1 MNLQAEVAI
10 KYIEEKFDVELLAV
24 TEIPKDLYNRICE
37 NALLSICN
45 EEKLNQKD
53 FQFRIYNIK
62 CNKYSE
68 LYFSNKSHFHPYYGL
83 TNPEKPL
90 LLAFIEE
97 NTGYMSINSSRLF
110 LEIDVYIGITHE
122 DLISE
127 NNRYKQYTI
136 SKKTLDVYQKQDMS
150 ISDIRDIIK

>member
-1 MNLQAEVAI
+1 MNSQAEVAI
-10 KYIEEKFDVELLAV
+10 KYIEEKFDVELLEV
-24 TEIPKDLYNRICE
+24 TDVPKGFYDRICE
-37 NALLSICN
+37 NALFSICN
-45 EEKLNQKD
+45 EEKLTQKD

-62 CNKYSE
+62 YNKYSE
-68 LYFSNKSHFHPYYGL
+68 SYFSNKNHFHPYYRVGD
-83 TNPEKPL
+83 PEKPL

-110 LEIDVYIGITHE
+110 LEIDVYIGVTHE

-136 SKKTLDVYQKQDMS
+136 SKKTLDVYQIQDMS
-150 ISDIRDIIK
+150 ISDIRDKIK